1 MDPLTVST
9 TEMIFRLVV
18 ATILGVI
25 VGAQRSHIGKTAG
38 MRTYALVSMGS
49 ALFTLISTTFA
60 FRYVDTFQFDPLR
73 VASQVLVGI
82 GFLGAGV
89 IFVQRHVV
97 TGLTTAAGLWV
108 AAGVGMA
115 SGLGMMDLAVVSTLL
130 TLFIFTGLWYVESR
144 FIRFNP
150 EDVDDAHDKRRHPH
164 RDENED

>member
-9 TEMIFRLVV
+9 TEMVVRLVV
-18 ATILGVI
+18 SMVLGAF

-38 MRTYALVSMGS
+38 MRTYALVAVGS

-60 FRYVDTFQFDPLR
+60 FRYVQLFQFDPLR
-73 VASQVLVGI
+73 VASQILVGI

-108 AAGVGMA
+108 VAGIGMA
-115 SGLGMMDLAVVSTLL
+115 SGLGMFSLAVAVTIITLI
-130 TLFIFTGLWYVESR
+130 IFTFLWYIESR
-144 FIRFNP
+144 FIRQG
-150 EDVDDAHDKRRHPH
+150 EDLEDAHAKHSHRHH
-164 RDENED
+164 ELQD